1 VGDVVNYGRLG
12 LTLPIGEHEPAV
24 TYASRIAALNG
35 CNSLWSFCGLTGL
48 SALKLAQGEAET
60 LKRLSGLTGTDVSA
74 LTRFTPCT
82 ETRATRCLGGQ
93 IFPNKDIKIQTQHIC
108 PRCILDSSI
117 DRELYFAAPRVFWYL
132 DFVRTCP
139 KHGLLLVPLPERQKG
154 WFPYDFAARLKRSQ
168 ISRDQ
173 LVDLIAPAPNKVD
186 QFSIGL
192 LSGDVDR
199 SWLGNSDAYVVSR
212 TSERLGC
219 AVEGVTSAK
228 YLARSEL
235 ARLADIGFAVLS
247 DGPDA
252 LRATLLDLINQR
264 GRSGTRRVFGVFFNL
279 MDGKMGQKIPSVRN
293 VLREVILENFVVHP
307 GDILLGEPCLK
318 RRFHSLQSAADQTGI
333 HPTKVASVLT
343 AAGLMPR
350 HDDAQFI
357 QIEAEPAEEMLRRLS
372 NAVLTRDALKFLG
385 LPWRHM
391 MSLQDAGLI
400 SPINPAC
407 GGQYMYCRHEL
418 SSLRDA
424 MCQNGHDIGLERA
437 GLVPIYKAANQTVC
451 GVAEVVKLLI
461 SGRLKKVGLLHGVPS
476 FDAIRVNPAEVFEA
490 LPRYDA
496 VAKAMTRDD
505 LLKQFG
511 VCGATVAFLLREG
524 CFDEFRARCPKSR
537 KIRSYVTKT
546 SVDQFS
552 HEYVS
557 LRNLAREQ
565 QVSGRVLSH
574 RLKNT
579 EILEL
584 PVPSNCRGRF
594 FRRSNVLALL
604 GAPKPESLRKDRRTN

>member
-1 VGDVVNYGRLG
+1 MGDVVKYGRLG

-60 LKRLSGLTGTDVSA
+60 LKRLSDLTGTDVSA
-74 LTRFTPCT
+74 LSRFTPCT

-108 PRCILDSSI
+108 PKCILDSSI

-168 ISRDQ
+168 ISRNQ

-192 LSGDVDR
+192 LSGDADR

-252 LRATLLDLINQR
+252 LRATLLDLINKR

-279 MDGKMGQKIPSVRN
+279 MDGKMGDEIPSVRN

-307 GDILLGEPCLK
+307 GDNLLGEPCVK
-318 RRFHSLQSAADQTGI
+318 RRFHSLQSAADQTGV

-350 HDDAQFI
+350 PEDTKFI

-385 LPWRHM
+385 LPWRHL

-407 GGQYMYCRHEL
+407 GGQYMYCRHDL
-418 SSLRDA
+418 SRLRDA
-424 MCQNGHDIGLERA
+424 LCQNGCNIEQEDDS
-437 GLVPIYKAANQTVC
+437 LVPIYKAANQSVC
-451 GVAEVVKLLI
+451 GIAEVVKLLV
-461 SGRLKKVGLLHGVPS
+461 SGKIQIVGLMQGLRT
-476 FDAIRVNPAEVFEA
+476 FDAIRVDPEEVFDGLPSYEA
-490 LPRYDA
+490 VEAAL
-496 VAKAMTRDD
+496 TREE

-524 CFDEFRARCPKSR
+524 HFDEFRTRCRTSR
-537 KIRSYVTKT
+537 KIRSYVTKA
-546 SVDQFS
+546 SVDRFS
-552 HEYVS
+552 EEYVS
-557 LRNLAREQ
+557 LRNLAVERQ
-565 QVSGRVLSH
+565 ISGRVLSH
-574 RLKNT
+574 SLKGKG
-579 EILEL
+579 IFEL
-584 PVPSNCRGRF
+584 PVPSRCRGRF
-594 FRRSNVLALL
+594 FRRADVNLVNELS
-604 GAPKPESLRKDRRTN
+604 